1 VHIALGVAKV
11 SEQSCDIHDVA
22 KAASDL
28 VALGCT
34 IGATNFYDGITQL
47 EFSSIV
53 SNYVN
58 EVIKDVNDGIISA
71 WDGVQEIRAEY
82 ADLSS
87 KALFYAQNG
96 IGVVAGA
103 MQIEVGIAVT
113 GASYGVGAPVGAFFV
128 AHGVNNMY
136 EGGMNIYNGPAA
148 PAAQGPTRRAY
159 RSFLGDDYKGDMA
172 YGTIDLILSAG
183 GMMRPI
189 RKTDSVQLFRRD
201 PLNYESAYQQTG
213 KLALFFE
220 ALVDSIT
227 INSMASE
234 ERPKIESK

>member
-1 VHIALGVAKV
+1 MPIALGAVKV
-11 SEQSCDIHDVA
+11 SEQSCDINDVT

-34 IGATNFYDGITQL
+34 LGATSFYDGITQL
-47 EFSSIV
+47 QFSSVV

-58 EVIKDVNDGIISA
+58 EVIKDVSDGAISA
-71 WDGVQEIRAEY
+71 WEGVQEIRAEY
-82 ADLSS
+82 AGLSS

-103 MQIEVGIAVT
+103 MQIEVGVAVT
-113 GASYGVGAPVGAFFV
+113 VASYGVGAPIGGFFV

-136 EGGMNIYNGPAA
+136 EGGINIYNGPTA

-159 RSFLGDDYKGDMA
+159 QSFLEDDYKGDMA

-189 RKTDSVQLFRRD
+189 RKADSVQLFRRD
-201 PLNYESAYQQTG
+201 PLNYESAYQQAG

-220 ALVDSIT
+220 AVVDSIT

-234 ERPKIESK
+234 ERPKVENK